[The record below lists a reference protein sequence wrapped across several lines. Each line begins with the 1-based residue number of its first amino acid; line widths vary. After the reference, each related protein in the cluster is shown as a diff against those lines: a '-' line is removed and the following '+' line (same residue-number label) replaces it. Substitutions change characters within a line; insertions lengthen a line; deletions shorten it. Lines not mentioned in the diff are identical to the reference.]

1 MRSEEDTMFAGNG
14 KSRSAGPT
22 VIGHKAL
29 VQGSIRLESSLQID
43 GRIEGIVIVEGVASI
58 GPTGCVIGDM
68 FAEDDLTVVG
78 RIEGNVSV
86 RKHLRVTRDGCI
98 IGHVRY
104 GSLQVD
110 RGGVLTGSTAQGEDT
125 ISMDN
130 EVEAADATTPDPL
143 PA

>member
-1 MRSEEDTMFAGNG
+1 MRPQEGTMFAGNG
-14 KSRSAGPT
+14 KSHRAGPT

-29 VQGSIRLESSLQID
+29 VQGSIRLDGSLQID

-68 FAEDDLTVVG
+68 FADDDLTVGG

-86 RKHLRVTRDGCI
+86 RKHLRITRDGCI

-110 RGGVLTGSTAQGEDT
+110 RGGILTGSTAQGEDT
-125 ISMDN
+125 ISIDY
-130 EVEAADATTPDPL
+130 ELESAATAPDPM